1 MEIFIDIPGY
11 EGAYQASSLGN
22 IKSVSRYVSG
32 KGGGQYLIS
41 EKMLKPTPCDKHGHV
56 NVGLWSG
63 GKRINR
69 KVHALVAL
77 AFLGPRPENALIRHL
92 DGNPLNN
99 AVENLSY
106 GSRYENVM
114 DVYRIGKA
122 WKKLTTDD
130 VLSIRALLEKGLK
143 QQEIAYRFNVSP
155 AMISAIHKGKAYA
168 WL

>member
-1 MEIFIDIPGY
+1 MEIWKDIPGY

-32 KGGGQYLIS
+32 KGGGQYLLPERI
-41 EKMLKPTPCDKHGHV
+41 LKPTPCDKHGHV

-63 GKRINR
+63 GNRINR

-77 AFLGPRPENALIRHL
+77 AFLGTRPEGALIRHL

-99 AVENLSY
+99 TVENLAY
-106 GSRYENVM
+106 GSRSENM
-114 DVYRIGKA
+114 RDVYRIGNA
-122 WKKLTTDD
+122 LKKLTADD
-130 VLSIRALLEKGLK
+130 VLKIRALLEKGHK
-143 QQEIAYRFNVSP
+143 QQDIAYCFNVSP
-155 AMISAIHKGKAYA
+155 AMISAIHRGRAYV